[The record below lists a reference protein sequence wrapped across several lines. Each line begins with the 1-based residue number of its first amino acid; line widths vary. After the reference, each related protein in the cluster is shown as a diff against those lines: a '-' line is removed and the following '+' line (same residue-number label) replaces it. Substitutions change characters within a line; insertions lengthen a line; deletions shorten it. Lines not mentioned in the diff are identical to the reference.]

1 MSLKNSEIIAIGLEV
16 GRELANI
23 RKFLRNASLFW
34 SGVLPL
40 AWLRLIFI
48 LIFHGNELVLS
59 THNGLTV
66 TRCWETIPFLLLTR
80 PFAGFRILMIIKATF
95 QFLSGHPLYIIDMLG
110 TWRVHF
116 LNFISLHLL
125 SNFRDLWESDK
136 WLFPNRRRQGYFS
149 SRRKREHSLN
159 KPAVCFLIEI
169 VAFCVL

>member
-66 TRCWETIPFLLLTR
+66 TRCWETIPFLLLTEDLLQDLEFWWSLKR
-80 PFAGFRILMIIKATF
+80 HF
-95 QFLSGHPLYIIDMLG
+95 SSCLG
-110 TWRVHF
+110 TLCTLLTCWERGVYISSI
-116 LNFISLHLL
+116 FISLHLL
-125 SNFRDLWESDK
+125 SNFRNLWESDK

-149 SRRKREHSLN
+149 SRRKGNIHWISQQF
-159 KPAVCFLIEI
+159 VST
-169 VAFCVL
+169 